1 MGTVV
6 IMIKT
11 QIGLGVLSIPSA
23 FDALGLVPGV
33 ICLLT
38 AGGMITWGNY
48 VVGKFKIRHPQVYS
62 IVDVGEMLFGRIG
75 REIFCVLFLLCEFNA
90 FEVGLRKATDDFQGG
105 SVLLLQGFP
114 EYPQRSML
122 CHYMTHALR
131 LSLLWLQFL
140 VFLLAVFVHWARS
153 RGLPG

>member
-75 REIFCVLFLLCEFNA
+75 REIFCVLFLLCEFDA
-90 FEVGLRKATDDFQGG
+90 FKAG
-105 SVLLLQGFP
+105 S
-114 EYPQRSML
+114 
-122 CHYMTHALR
+122 
-131 LSLLWLQFL
+131 
-140 VFLLAVFVHWARS
+140 
-153 RGLPG
+153 

>member
-23 FDALGLVPGV
+23 FDALGLIPGI

-75 REIFCVLFLLCEFNA
+75 REFFCVAFLLCEFP
-90 FEVGLRKATDDFQGG
+90 
-105 SVLLLQGFP
+105 SFP
-114 EYPQRSML
+114 NWCNTR
-122 CHYMTHALR
+122 C
-131 LSLLWLQFL
+131 
-140 VFLLAVFVHWARS
+140 
-153 RGLPG
+153 